1 MRELPKI
8 ISVDDHITEPA
19 TVWSDRLPSKYADV
33 GPRIHR
39 LPVKQMT
46 FVGGTFTAIPGEK
59 GEEGPLADWWFY
71 EDLRRPLTRLDT
83 AVGFS
88 RDEVI
93 LAGITYDEMRQ
104 GSYKLKERLEDMDI
118 AGIEASLC
126 FPTFPRFCGQT
137 FYEAKDKEL
146 AMLCVRAY
154 NDWMVEEWCGES
166 GGRMLPLCIVPLWD
180 PVAAAAEVR
189 RNAARGVH
197 AVCFSEIPTNL
208 GLPSI
213 HDKDGYW
220 KPFFA
225 ACNET
230 ATTINMHIGSGSKMP
245 STSPDAPAAV
255 GSTLTFANCCFSM
268 VDWLMS
274 GVFTEFPN
282 LKIAYSEGQIGWI
295 PYILERANNVWEEN
309 RGWGG
314 IADKVLV
321 PPSQLFKEHVYGCY
335 FDDPHGLRSLEEIGV
350 DNVTF
355 ECDYPHSDSTWPH
368 TAKIAAE
375 QTRELSDEVVYK
387 LMRGNAIK
395 MLSITHLK

>member
-33 GPRIHR
+33 GPRVHR

-59 GEEGPLADWWFY
+59 GDEGPLADWWFY

-104 GSYKLKERLEDMDI
+104 GSYKLKERLEDMDT

-154 NDWMVEEWCGES
+154 NDWMVEEWCG
-166 GGRMLPLCIVPLWD
+166 V
-180 PVAAAAEVR
+180 
-189 RNAARGVH
+189 VH
-197 AVCFSEIPTNL
+197 CSV
-208 GLPSI
+208 
-213 HDKDGYW
+213 
-220 KPFFA
+220 
-225 ACNET
+225 
-230 ATTINMHIGSGSKMP
+230 
-245 STSPDAPAAV
+245 V
-255 GSTLTFANCCFSM
+255 GSSSRCC
-268 VDWLMS
+268 
-274 GVFTEFPN
+274 
-282 LKIAYSEGQIGWI
+282 
-295 PYILERANNVWEEN
+295 
-309 RGWGG
+309 
-314 IADKVLV
+314 
-321 PPSQLFKEHVYGCY
+321 
-335 FDDPHGLRSLEEIGV
+335 
-350 DNVTF
+350 
-355 ECDYPHSDSTWPH
+355 
-368 TAKIAAE
+368 
-375 QTRELSDEVVYK
+375 
-387 LMRGNAIK
+387 
-395 MLSITHLK
+395 